1 MADNT
6 QNINIP
12 VQKPVV
18 GEKPAGNHQ
27 PGGGIKKV
35 SDGNQTKEKKKEP
48 KRKMKAKDIP
58 FIIILTVMAAMFIA
72 PILLVIMNSFKAKNY
87 LGTEPFAFPNAQS
100 FVGFDNYIEGAQKIG
115 FFPAF
120 LTSVFITVFAVL
132 LIVLCTSMC
141 AWFIVRVK
149 KWYSKLLYLLCA
161 FSMIVPFQM
170 VMYPM
175 SQIAAQL
182 HLNNMVGIIFV
193 YLGFGAGLAV
203 FMFVGFVKS
212 VPLEIEEA
220 AMIDGCGALR
230 TYFLVVFPILK
241 PTAITVAILDAM
253 WIWNDYLLPYL
264 LLNATDTKTLPM
276 AIQYLRGGYGSI
288 DMANMMAMIVLSI
301 IPIVVFYLICQKY
314 IIKGIVAGAVKG

>member
-35 SDGNQTKEKKKEP
+35 SAGNQTKEKKKEP

>member
-35 SDGNQTKEKKKEP
+35 SVGNQTKEKKKEP

>member
-35 SDGNQTKEKKKEP
+35 SAGNQTKEKKKEP

-193 YLGFGAGLAV
+193 YLGFGACLAV

>member
-18 GEKPAGNHQ
+18 GKNPAGNHQ
-27 PGGGIKKV
+27 PGGIKKV
-35 SDGNQTKEKKKEP
+35 SAGNQTKEKKKEP
-48 KRKMKAKDIP
+48 KRKMKAKDVP
-58 FIIILTVMAAMFIA
+58 FIIILTMMAAMFIA

-264 LLNATDTKTLPM
+264 LLNATDTRTLPM

>member
-18 GEKPAGNHQ
+18 GKNPAGNHQ
-27 PGGGIKKV
+27 PGGIKKV
-35 SDGNQTKEKKKEP
+35 SAGNQTKEKKKEP
-48 KRKMKAKDIP
+48 KRKMKAKDVP
-58 FIIILTVMAAMFIA
+58 FIIILTVLAAMFIA

>member
-18 GEKPAGNHQ
+18 GKNPAGNHQ
-27 PGGGIKKV
+27 PGGIKKV
-35 SDGNQTKEKKKEP
+35 SAGNQTKEKKKEP

>member
-27 PGGGIKKV
+27 PGGIKKV
-35 SDGNQTKEKKKEP
+35 SAGNQTKEKKKEP

-58 FIIILTVMAAMFIA
+58 FIIILTVLAAMFIA

-132 LIVLCTSMC
+132 LIALCTSMC

>member
-1 MADNT
+1 MAEKILDNIAIQT
-6 QNINIP
+6 P
-12 VQKPVV
+12 VIDENGVMGAYVPKKSNVV
-18 GEKPAGNHQ
+18 
-27 PGGGIKKV
+27 KKANLKT
-35 SDGNQTKEKKKEP
+35 DKEP
-48 KRKMKAKDIP
+48 SPKMKAKDYP
-58 FIIILTVMAAMFIA
+58 FFILLIILAIIFIA
-72 PILLVIMNSFKAKNY
+72 PIFLVLMNSFKGKNY
-87 LGTEPFAFPNAQS
+87 LSTEPFAFPTNES
-100 FVGFDNYIEGAQKIG
+100 FVGFDNYIEGAEKID
-115 FFPAF
+115 FFSSF
-120 LTSVFITVFAVL
+120 LNSLFITVFAVA

-175 SQIAAQL
+175 TQISATL
-182 HLNNMVGIIFV
+182 KLNNIVGIIFV

-203 FMFVGFVKS
+203 FMFVGFIKS

-220 AMIDGCGALR
+220 AMIDGCGPIR
-230 TYFLVVFPILK
+230 TFFLVVFPILK

-264 LLNATDTKTLPM
+264 LLNTSDTKTLPM

-301 IPIVVFYLICQKY
+301 IPIIIFYLVCQKY

>member
-27 PGGGIKKV
+27 PGGIKKV
-35 SDGNQTKEKKKEP
+35 SAGNQTKEKKKEP

-115 FFPAF
+115 FFLAF